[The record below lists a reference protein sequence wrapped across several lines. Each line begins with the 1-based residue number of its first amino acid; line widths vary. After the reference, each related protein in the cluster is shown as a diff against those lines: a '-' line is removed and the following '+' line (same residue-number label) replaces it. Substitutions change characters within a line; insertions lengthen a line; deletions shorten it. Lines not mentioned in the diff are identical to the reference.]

1 MKRIQVLLIGLVLIS
16 GCGGAAGAEIPI
28 WKATSIVSKPAVKVG
43 RNWRSTL
50 EILPTDA
57 QNKTLYDAWQSGI
70 SRCMASHGYKYD
82 AGVFYSDSWLDQW
95 NPLDENWGNQFG
107 YHSPKTD
114 FPQPEQSMDIN
125 YQEMLEGT
133 CAPEANESTFG
144 LTDVVAYTTELDR
157 LINEAMRVISE
168 PGSIA
173 ETLREPKWS
182 ACMANNGFNVA
193 KRHELV
199 HEFQSRNRISNEE
212 LKAKGVDIACD
223 RQVGMTAARSAAE
236 ETALNSWKVAHKFDL
251 ENLQRLRP
259 AFNAAV
265 AGL

>member
-1 MKRIQVLLIGLVLIS
+1 MFAASLVLTS
-16 GCGGAAGAEIPI
+16 CGAAAGAQVPA
-28 WKATSIVSKPAVKVG
+28 WKVNSQVDVPTVKVG

-57 QNKTLYDAWQSGI
+57 QNKTLYDAWQNEI

-82 AGVFYSDSWLDQW
+82 AGIFYSDSWLDNW
-95 NPLDENWGNQFG
+95 NPLDEKWGNQFG
-107 YHSPKTD
+107 YHSPRTD
-114 FPQPEQSMDIN
+114 FPQPEQPTEND
-125 YQEMLEGT
+125 YQEMLEGK

-144 LTDVVAYTTELDR
+144 IADVEAYTTELDR

-168 PGSIA
+168 PGSTA
-173 ETLREPKWS
+173 ETLLEAKWS
-182 ACMANNGFNVA
+182 ACMAKNGFNVA

-199 HEFQSRNRISNEE
+199 QEFQSRNRISDEE

-236 ETALNSWKVAHKFDL
+236 ESALNSWKSAHRFDL
-251 ENLQRLRP
+251 EHLQRLRP
-259 AFNAAV
+259 AFDSAV